1 MSTDANAATPVNCPR
16 CGTAMR
22 ERERDLGGGMVVVMD
37 VCPQCGGV
45 WLDKG
50 ELEQLTEA
58 ESRFN
63 SRSNRGGDDDDK
75 GRGGHGRE
83 GREGR
88 EGRRGGFFGN
98 LFGDD

>member
-1 MSTDANAATPVNCPR
+1 MSTNEPNAATSINCPR

-37 VCPQCGGV
+37 VCPSCGGV

-50 ELEQLTEA
+50 ELEQLTET

-63 SRSNRGGDDDDK
+63 SRSNRGRDDDEEGG
-75 GRGGHGRE
+75 GRDSRQ
-83 GREGR
+83 
-88 EGRRGGFFGN
+88 GRRGGFLGN